1 MKPSPKRP
9 AAPKTP
15 AAEPATPIARPR
27 RQAPDKPVEAALPPR
42 VRRLMTS
49 PTWRPADHD
58 VDFLQQPD
66 MRGIRLQLEYEKTE
80 RALQAAGIDHT
91 VVVYGGSRTLALAQA
106 RKRLAEARRAFAARP
121 GDRARQAAVD
131 AAVRLVERSA
141 YYDMAREFGQIV
153 GTAKASATLPKLTIV
168 TGGGPGIME
177 AANRGASEAGAAS
190 VGLNITL
197 PHEQLPNPWQ
207 TPGLC
212 FRFHYFAIRK
222 LHLLERAKAAV
233 FFPGGYGT
241 LDELFEVLTLL
252 QTRKIAPLPVVLAG
266 AAFWRAAVNFEFLA
280 AEGVVDTSDAA
291 LFTYAET
298 ADEIWSAI
306 RDWYAPRRAGARTRR
321 AR

>member
-1 MKPSPKRP
+1 MQPPDNSAQRASRSFLLPVDDKEFLLSDEMRP
-9 AAPKTP
+9 LRFA
-15 AAEPATPIARPR
+15 
-27 RQAPDKPVEAALPPR
+27 
-42 VRRLMTS
+42 
-49 PTWRPADHD
+49 
-58 VDFLQQPD
+58 
-66 MRGIRLQLEYEKTE
+66 LEYAKAEQ
-80 RALQAAGIDHT
+80 ALRKACIFST
-91 VVVYGGSRTLALAQA
+91 VVVFGSARIPSPEQA
-106 RKRLAEARRAFAARP
+106 ET
-121 GDRARQAAVD
+121 
-131 AAVRLVERSA
+131 VRLGAAASPRLDRLLRLGA
-141 YYDMAREFGQIV
+141 YYERAREFARIV
-153 GTAKASATLPKLTIV
+153 SLRGGALRAAEGCGENVIA